1 MNKIQDVID
10 ELKRIS
16 ETQSTKTVT
25 MWIQPMDEGWSY
37 EFDFSAEEM
46 DLANELTGE
55 LDFLMNFRVS
65 FPTFPYEPKE

>member
-1 MNKIQDVID
+1 
-10 ELKRIS
+10 
-16 ETQSTKTVT
+16 
-25 MWIQPMDEGWSY
+25 MDEGWSY